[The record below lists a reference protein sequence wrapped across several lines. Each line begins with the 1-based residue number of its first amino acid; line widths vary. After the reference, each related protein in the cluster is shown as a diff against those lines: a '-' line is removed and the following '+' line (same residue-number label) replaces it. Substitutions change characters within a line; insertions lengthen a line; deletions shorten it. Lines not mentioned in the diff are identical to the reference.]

1 MIDAFSCSFN
11 GKLVKV
17 SYYLSV
23 CVKHEAW
30 NAWGDGEE
38 LHLPVTI
45 MQPPL
50 QIVAPQPVVPE
61 GWAPQVFAE
70 QTFSA
75 PVGQPLF
82 DANSGKLDIE

>member
-17 SYYLSV
+17 TYSLVV
-23 CVKHEAW
+23 CVKHDAW
-30 NAWGDGEE
+30 NCWGDGEE
-38 LHLPVTI
+38 LALPITI

-50 QIVAPQPVVPE
+50 QIIAPQPVAIPE

-70 QTFSA
+70 
-75 PVGQPLF
+75 
-82 DANSGKLDIE
+82 